1 MLGKMNMVILYSTVG
16 EIPMSAHYSRCM
28 ILFFQKQKNT
38 LGWIIDRH
46 TTYKYSTRKNSEAPF
61 FAKVAGAAVV

>member
-1 MLGKMNMVILYSTVG
+1 MLGKMNMVILYSAVG

-46 TTYKYSTRKNSEAPF
+46 TTRVFNKKEQ
-61 FAKVAGAAVV
+61 